1 GDLLHLVLP
10 SLTLGTI
17 ASAIIARLTRSSMLE
32 VLGQDYVRTARAKG
46 LAWWGVVVRHAL
58 KNALIPVI
66 TIFGL
71 QFGNLL
77 AGAVIVETVFSR
89 PGLGRL
95 IVGGLQAP
103 GSRFLLGSDQF
114 GRAVAS
120 RALHGARLSLT
131 VGLIAVSIAVGL
143 GTPVGLLS
151 GYYGGRVDGFVMR
164 VVDVLLAFPGIL
176 LALAIVSVLSPGLNN
191 VMIAVGLSAVP
202 NYARLIRASTLSA
215 REQLYVEAAR
225 ALGSRD
231 LSIVTRYILP
241 NVVAPLIVTATLG
254 LGTAILSAAALSF
267 LGLGSQPP
275 TAEWGRMLAEGRDY
289 LREAWWI
296 STFPGLGIML
306 TVLAMN
312 LLGDGLR
319 DVLDPR
325 LKI

>member
-1 GDLLHLVLP
+1 MP
-10 SLTLGTI
+10 SSI
-17 ASAIIARLTRSSMLE
+17 PESDSA
-32 VLGQDYVRTARAKG
+32 
-46 LAWWGVVVRHAL
+46 
-58 KNALIPVI
+58 
-66 TIFGL
+66 
-71 QFGNLL
+71 
-77 AGAVIVETVFSR
+77 SR
-89 PGLGRL
+89 PGALRRLLRQRGAVVGLVILAVLGGMALAAPWLSPRDP
-95 IVGGLQAP
+95 IKTAPREALQAP

-114 GRAVAS
+114 GRDVAS
-120 RALHGARLSLT
+120 RALHGGRLSLT
-131 VGLIAVSIAVGL
+131 VGLIAVSIALCV
-143 GTPVGLLS
+143 GTPIGLVA

-176 LALAIVSVLSPGLNN
+176 LALAIVTVLSPGLNN
-191 VMIAVGLSAVP
+191 VMIAVGLAAVP
-202 NYARLIRASTLSA
+202 NYARLVRASALSA

-231 LSIVTRYILP
+231 LSIVARYILP
-241 NVVAPLIVTATLG
+241 NVVAPIIVTATLG

-275 TAEWGRMLAEGRDY
+275 QPEWGRMLSEGRDY

-296 STFPGLGIML
+296 STVPGLGIML

-325 LKI
+325 LKV

>member
-1 GDLLHLVLP
+1 MP
-10 SLTLGTI
+10 SSTPES
-17 ASAIIARLTRSSMLE
+17 ASASRPGALPRLLRQR
-32 VLGQDYVRTARAKG
+32 GA
-46 LAWWGVVVRHAL
+46 AL
-58 KNALIPVI
+58 
-66 TIFGL
+66 
-71 QFGNLL
+71 
-77 AGAVIVETVFSR
+77 GAVI
-89 PGLGRL
+89 LGALAVMALAAPWLSPRDP
-95 IVGGLQAP
+95 IKTSPREALQPP

-114 GRAVAS
+114 GRDVAS
-120 RALHGARLSLT
+120 RALHGARVSLT
-131 VGLIAVSIAVGL
+131 VGLIAVSIAVAL
-143 GTPVGLLS
+143 GTPVGLVS
-151 GYYGGRVDGFVMR
+151 GYYGGRIDGFMMR

-176 LALAIVSVLSPGLNN
+176 LALAIVTVLSPGLNN
-191 VMIAVGLSAVP
+191 VMIAVGLAAVP
-202 NYARLIRASTLSA
+202 NYARLVRASVLSA

-231 LSIVTRYILP
+231 VSIVARYILP

-275 TAEWGRMLAEGRDY
+275 QPEWGRMLSEGRDY

-296 STFPGLGIML
+296 STVPGLGIML

-325 LKI
+325 LKV

>member
-1 GDLLHLVLP
+1 MP
-10 SLTLGTI
+10 SSILESGSGSRPGALR
-17 ASAIIARLTRSSMLE
+17 RLTRHRGAL
-32 VLGQDYVRTARAKG
+32 LGLVI
-46 LAWWGVVVRHAL
+46 LAAL
-58 KNALIPVI
+58 ALMA
-66 TIFGL
+66 
-71 QFGNLL
+71 L
-77 AGAVIVETVFSR
+77 AAPWLSPRDPIKTSPREA
-89 PGLGRL
+89 
-95 IVGGLQAP
+95 LQAP
-103 GSRFLLGSDQF
+103 GPRFALGSDQF
-114 GRAVAS
+114 GRDVAS
-120 RALHGARLSLT
+120 RALHGARISLT
-131 VGLIAVSIAVGL
+131 VGLIAVAIAVAL

-151 GYYGGRVDGFVMR
+151 GYYGGCVDGFVMR

-191 VMIAVGLSAVP
+191 VMIAVGLAAVP
-202 NYARLIRASTLSA
+202 NYARLVRASVLSA

-231 LSIVTRYILP
+231 LWIVARYILP

-275 TAEWGRMLAEGRDY
+275 QPEWGRMLSEGRDY

-296 STFPGLGIML
+296 STVPGVGIML

-325 LKI
+325 LKT

>member
-1 GDLLHLVLP
+1 MP
-10 SLTLGTI
+10 SSTPES
-17 ASAIIARLTRSSMLE
+17 ASGSRRGALRRLMRQRGA
-32 VLGQDYVRTARAKG
+32 VLG
-46 LAWWGVVVRHAL
+46 LAILAAL
-58 KNALIPVI
+58 ALMA
-66 TIFGL
+66 
-71 QFGNLL
+71 L
-77 AGAVIVETVFSR
+77 AAPWLSPRDPIKTSPREA
-89 PGLGRL
+89 
-95 IVGGLQAP
+95 LQAP
-103 GSRFLLGSDQF
+103 GPRFLLGSDQY
-114 GRAVAS
+114 GRDVAS

-131 VGLIAVSIAVGL
+131 VGLISVSIAVGL
-143 GTPVGLLS
+143 GTPVGLMS

-176 LALAIVSVLSPGLNN
+176 LALAIVSVLSPGLYN
-191 VMIAVGLSAVP
+191 VLIAVGLSAVP
-202 NYARLIRASTLSA
+202 NYARLVRASVLSA
-215 REQLYVEAAR
+215 REQLYIEAAR
-225 ALGSRD
+225 ALGSGD

-275 TAEWGRMLAEGRDY
+275 QPEWGRMLSEGRDY

-296 STFPGLGIML
+296 STVPGLGIMV